1 MKELFVR
8 GENLPEAYHNALVAL
23 HDEGEIVD
31 CADWNT
37 TCKEASMTF
46 VVEHPLAEP
55 MISKC
60 FIGGTIELQQYM
72 MEMLDGILDFEI
84 ERGNWEYTYHDRM
97 TNYNGG
103 IDQLSFVVEELKRNP
118 SSRRASVLVRDAR
131 DIGSEDPACLQHMQ
145 FFIRDGKLDCIVLFR
160 SNDAAK
166 ASYMNAFALIM
177 IQKRIADKLGVE
189 VGQYVHRAN
198 SYHCYERD
206 FDSLERYVKRIKSDP
221 ESCVSDY
228 EDDWKDMMDE
238 AIPEIMAKV
247 EELKNR

>member
-1 MKELFVR
+1 MRELFVR
-8 GENLPEAYHNALVAL
+8 GDNLPEAYHRALVAL
-23 HDEGEIVD
+23 YEDGEMVD
-31 CADWNT
+31 CPDWNT
-37 TCKEASMTF
+37 TCKEASMTII
-46 VVEHPLAEP
+46 VDHPTSEP

-60 FIGGTIELQQYM
+60 FIGGTTELQQYM

-97 TNYNGG
+97 ANYAG
-103 IDQLSFVVEELKRNP
+103 IDQLSFVVEELRRNP
-118 SSRRASVLVRDAR
+118 SSRRAVVLVRNAK
-131 DIGSEDPACLQHMQ
+131 DIGSEDPACLQHLQ
-145 FFIRDGKLDCIVLFR
+145 FFIRDGKLDCVVLFR

-166 ASYMNAFALIM
+166 SSYMNAFALIM
-177 IQKRIADKLGVE
+177 IQKRIAQELGIP

-206 FDSLERYVKRIKSDP
+206 FAALGNYVKRIQADP
-221 ESCVSDY
+221 DSCVADY

-238 AIPEIMAKV
+238 VIPEIMEKV